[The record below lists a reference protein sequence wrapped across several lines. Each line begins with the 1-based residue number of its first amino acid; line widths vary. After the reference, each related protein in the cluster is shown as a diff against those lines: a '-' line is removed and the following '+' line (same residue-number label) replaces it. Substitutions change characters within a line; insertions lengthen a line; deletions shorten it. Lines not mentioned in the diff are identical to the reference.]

1 MEAAASETTVETTA
15 EREILRE
22 IWNAPRPAELD
33 IELDT
38 KKAEEVSRFC

>member
-1 MEAAASETTVETTA
+1 MQASSSETIIENTA

-38 KKAEEVSRFC
+38 NKAEEVS